1 MPRHEGDVQARY
13 TYLRCTLT
21 YQILSRSL
29 FPHSHLRISNPLDVL
44 IFQEKRIHHLYQPKL
59 AGSLKS
65 LSILPDARAS
75 CTGIHPCPRST
86 PIRGSDHGHKPPLRA
101 SRNRSHVFETPG
113 LTADDMAVQACT
125 MRHSINKKQQDSTSH
140 HLSYLK
146 FILTA
151 DRNQR
156 NHLVLQSRQTFRTQ
170 DAAFP
175 KAEPRIL
182 AQPAQ
187 LA

>member
-1 MPRHEGDVQARY
+1 M
-13 TYLRCTLT
+13 CTAT
-21 YQILSRSL
+21 QVCFITEKQRDSAS
-29 FPHSHLRISNPLDVL
+29 HS
-44 IFQEKRIHHLYQPKL
+44 Q
-59 AGSLKS
+59 
-65 LSILPDARAS
+65 
-75 CTGIHPCPRST
+75 
-86 PIRGSDHGHKPPLRA
+86 
-101 SRNRSHVFETPG
+101 SH
-113 LTADDMAVQACT
+113 
-125 MRHSINKKQQDSTSH
+125 
-140 HLSYLK
+140 LK